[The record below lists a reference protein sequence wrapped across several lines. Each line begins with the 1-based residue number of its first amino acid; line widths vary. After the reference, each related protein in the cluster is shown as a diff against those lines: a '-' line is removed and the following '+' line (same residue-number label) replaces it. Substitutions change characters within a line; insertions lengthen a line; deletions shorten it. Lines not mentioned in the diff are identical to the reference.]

1 MKTIIVTGANSG
13 LGLWTSKLLLD
24 LNFRV
29 VMACRDVDK
38 AINAINNFE
47 GFDKTKAFEIK
58 KIDLADF
65 DSIKKFV
72 EDLSLQE
79 SIYGISCNAG
89 ISYEGQFRYTKNGI
103 EETFGV
109 NHLGHFLLT
118 NLLLEKFKV
127 ERIVMVASELHNP
140 KNKSPFAKANFKSI
154 NDLAYPT
161 VDSDSP
167 LKKQTQAFYANSKL
181 CNVLFTYEL
190 NRRIEKRKLPYKI
203 LVNAINP
210 GLMLT
215 TNLGRTHKHGENFSR
230 KLFDLI
236 FKLFGMSDKPES
248 SAKAVINLLTEVN
261 DSGKYYDKDKKV
273 KSSVDSYNLR
283 MAEELWLGS
292 EKLIGSTFLNDP
304 T

>member
-29 VMACRDVDK
+29 IMACRDVDK
-38 AINAINNFE
+38 TINAVNNFE

-72 EDLSLQE
+72 EDLLPQE

-89 ISYEGQFRYTKNGI
+89 ISYEGEFSYTKNGI

-118 NLLLEKFKV
+118 NLLLEKFKI
-127 ERIVMVASELHNP
+127 ERVVIVSSELHNP
-140 KNKSPFAKANFKSI
+140 KNKSPFAKAKFKRI

-161 VDSDSP
+161 VDLDST
-167 LKKQTQAFYANSKL
+167 LKKQAQAFYATSKL
-181 CNVLFTYEL
+181 CNVLFTYDL
-190 NRRIEKRKLPYKI
+190 NRRLEKRKLPYKI

-248 SAKAVINLLTEVN
+248 SAKAVVNLITEVN
-261 DSGKYYDKDKKV
+261 DSGKYYDKDKTA
-273 KSSVDSYNLR
+273 KSSVDSYNLH